1 MESAISTK
9 VASLAAKAAASP
21 EPTPPEPTPPT
32 AAMTEA
38 ASAEG
43 AGGSTPVAGTAAAAD
58 AAAVPKVEVT
68 KVEVTKGEAAA
79 MGGASAAKPAAAAD
93 SRGLVGAVDNDGDA
107 VSPEDVEWERQQVRA
122 HLIGHL
128 KGRPGPDVTPS
139 LAGQR
144 RRVGMESP

>member
-43 AGGSTPVAGTAAAAD
+43 AGGSTPVAGTAAAAE
-58 AAAVPKVEVT
+58 AAAVP